1 MHEITDADELW
12 NRACE
17 GGGDSPRAGDRAL
30 AALLLFHSP
39 AMNGG
44 VLHAVECLSPD
55 QLVAALDG
63 YRHFGFE
70 SVAVLIGEAEKA
82 IQLEQDLDT
91 LEAVFDKQ
99 YWAQIPDDGVLVK
112 GFERHLRENPQEYS
126 PLVRK

>member
-1 MHEITDADELW
+1 MHELTVADEVW

-17 GGGDSPRAGDRAL
+17 GGGESPCAGDRAL
-30 AALLLFHSP
+30 AALLLFHGP

-55 QLVAALDG
+55 QLTAALHG
-63 YRHFGFE
+63 FRHFGFE

-82 IQLEQDLDT
+82 IHIEQDIDT
-91 LEAVFDKQ
+91 LEAIFDQQ

-112 GFERHLRENPQEYS
+112 SFEVHLRENPQEYS
-126 PLVRK
+126 PIVRK